1 MSIVQRRCPRVG
13 QHRIGRGRFEALEQ
27 RLPLAGNVTAQ
38 VSGGTL
44 LLFGDGLDNS
54 VSITGG
60 ANAQQYIITGVPSAT
75 GAATTI
81 NGQAAFVANGV
92 RFSTIVN
99 LRGGNDTLSVAD
111 LVVNNDLN
119 ITMDTG
125 NDTVLLGAAPD
136 VIGEAV
142 VFPPATPRSLQVG
155 GALIV
160 NTGTGNDTVDQIS
173 VAVRYSNVI
182 DTGPGNDSVFLGP
195 DAEELPIPLPAG
207 GTPAGIL
214 AGASLIVNLGDG
226 NDFLTAAD
234 LQVGVNLHVN
244 DPLGVNDISI
254 TEAFVEGSTFLVM
267 GSGQDFITLDTV
279 RSDLL
284 HINTLGGNDDVS
296 VVGANT
302 DRFEVFLGAGNDR
315 LEVGASRA
323 AVEAVFDGGP
333 GSDIFADLGGNFFN
347 RQRRYGFEQF
357 I

>member
-1 MSIVQRRCPRVG
+1 MVTVQRRCPRSG
-13 QHRIGRGRFEALEQ
+13 HLRFEALEQ

-54 VSITGG
+54 VSITEG
-60 ANAQQYIITGVPSAT
+60 ANAQQYLITGVPT
-75 GAATTI
+75 EIGGATTI
-81 NGQAAFVANGV
+81 NGQPAFVANGV

-99 LRGGNDTLSVAD
+99 LRGGNDTLSIAD

-125 NDTVLLGAAPD
+125 DDTVLLGAVPD
-136 VIGEAV
+136 VSGEAV
-142 VFPPATPRSLQVG
+142 VFPPAPPRSLQVG

-160 NTGTGNDTVDQIS
+160 NTGAGNDTVDEIS

-182 DTGPGNDSVFLGP
+182 DTGPGSDSVFLGA
-195 DAEELPIPLPAG
+195 DAAELPIPLPVG

-234 LQVGVNLHVN
+234 LQVGANLHLN
-244 DPLGVNDISI
+244 DPLGANDISI
-254 TEAFVEGSTFLVM
+254 TEAFVKGSTFLVL
-267 GSGQDFITLDTV
+267 GSGQDFVTLDTI

-302 DRFEVFLGAGNDR
+302 DRFEVFLGVGNDR
-315 LEVGASRA
+315 LEVGTSRA

-333 GSDIFADLGGNFFN
+333 GSDIFADLGGNLFAQ
-347 RQRRYGFEQF
+347 QRRTGFEQF